1 MGTQVLL
8 AFPGGPEKPKLL
20 SVVFALLEEA
30 DSPLVYVPARS
41 LSSPGAGIA
50 SPAGCAGGW
59 DSFLAVLGG

>member
-30 DSPLVYVPARS
+30 DSPLVYVPVRS
-41 LSSPGAGIA
+41 LSSPGGWNS
-50 SPAGCAGGW
+50 SPRWLCWG
-59 DSFLAVLGG
+59 LG